1 MASISLPYGFRNV
14 QLAEQLAAANKG
26 VVLQHHPA
34 GFVTV
39 EASPS
44 LRVSRATVAQAFG
57 QPVSDQTW
65 RALAGR
71 HHGLVATLTDSELV
85 IQDNLLETGYLISLP
100 AELVREAEARAR
112 ERGSTLQ
119 ELVVAAVR
127 RELGVAV

>member
-14 QLAEQLAAANKG
+14 QLAESLAAANKG

-39 EASPS
+39 EASPIP
-44 LRVSRATVAQAFG
+44 RVSRAVVAQAFG

-65 RALAGR
+65 RGLAGR
-71 HHGLVATLTDSELV
+71 HHGVVATLTDSELV

-100 AELVREAEARAR
+100 ADLMHEAEVRAR

-127 RELGVAV
+127 RELGVAA